1 MLLTTNYCTIDQ
13 SHIPYALKVNPLK
26 SHDNHFFLNL
36 LKIPIVKNC
45 RHYGIMILEKKT
57 VI

>member
-13 SHIPYALKVNPLK
+13 SHIPYALKVNPLN

-45 RHYGIMILEKKT
+45 RHYGIMILEKKQ
-57 VI
+57 